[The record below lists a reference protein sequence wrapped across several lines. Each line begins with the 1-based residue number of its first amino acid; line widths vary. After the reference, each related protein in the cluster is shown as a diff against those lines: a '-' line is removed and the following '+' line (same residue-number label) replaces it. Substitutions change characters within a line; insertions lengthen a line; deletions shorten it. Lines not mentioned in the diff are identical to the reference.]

1 MPSSNRGFSQ
11 RLHMALDMSGLKKG
25 RGRTTQL
32 ADLFDVSRETARK
45 WLNAEG
51 LPELARQIDMAVR
64 FGVNFEWL
72 ATGRG
77 APEGVTGVREPPAMY
92 RPETRE
98 QLRLVG
104 IVTRLPRERRN
115 ALLLIAEALADVT

>member
-1 MPSSNRGFSQ
+1 
-11 RLHMALDMSGLKKG
+11 MAGLKKG

-77 APEGVTGVREPPAMY
+77 APDGATGVREAPAMY
-92 RPETRE
+92 RPETRD

-104 IVTRLPRERRN
+104 LVTRLPRERRN
-115 ALLLIAEALADVT
+115 ALLVLVEALAEV